1 MNHTRSSLLIL
12 VLLIAAFVWLV
23 PAGSCATQCPS
34 TEKVSEAFMKVF
46 KRDTQI
52 IRIQESIIP
61 GLCEVAMMMNNRKGV
76 LYIDPDSKFFVAGQI
91 IDIAQGKN
99 LTQEAMQELN
109 RLTQEEMKKLDSLVA
124 FTEGK
129 SGKTMYY
136 VTDPQCPYCK
146 KGEEV
151 LKKLIDEGKITVKFL
166 FYPLPMHQGAEQQ
179 CVSIICDNKGIK
191 GLEEGY
197 KSENQCPEGVKK
209 VQDTM
214 AFLKEKGISGT
225 PVYIF
230 PDGSYRPGFLQE
242 DALLTA
248 LGIEPAKATPGEVKK
263 PGQPPVP
270 GAAKKTEKP
279 AQGEAK
285 KADQPAQKQKQE

>member
-1 MNHTRSSLLIL
+1 VKYTRNSLL
-12 VLLIAAFVWLV
+12 VLALTVVAFVWLL
-23 PAGSCATQCPS
+23 PSASSATQCPS
-34 TEKVSEAFMKVF
+34 PEKVSEAFVKVF
-46 KRDTQI
+46 KRDTKV
-52 IRIQESIIP
+52 IRVQESAIP
-61 GLCEVAMMMNNRKGV
+61 GLCEVAISMNARNSIV
-76 LYIDPDSKFFVAGQI
+76 YVDPDVKFFVAGQI
-91 IDIAQGKN
+91 ISVEEGKS

-109 RLTQEEMKKLDSLVA
+109 RLTKEDIQKLDSLTA

-129 SGKTMYY
+129 SGKTFYY

-166 FYPLPMHQGAEQQ
+166 FFPLPMHQGAEQQ

-209 VQDTM
+209 VQDTV
-214 AFLKEKGISGT
+214 ALLKEKGMSGT

-230 PDGSYRPGFLQE
+230 PDGSYHPGFMQE
-242 DALLTA
+242 DMLLKT
-248 LGIEPAKATPGEVKK
+248 LGIEPEKPASGEAKK
-263 PGQPPVP
+263 PEQAPVP
-270 GAAKKTEKP
+270 GET
-279 AQGEAK
+279 K
-285 KADQPAQKQKQE
+285 KADQPAPKQKQE